1 SAAKCKKRSPRCLTK
16 RPPHTRCHQASKSD
30 KRSDVATPRQSA
42 QARGK
47 RGASFR
53 SPELPL
59 QSARTHHEVRA
70 APLALLWLNLCRSI
84 FALRPAP
91 AVLGAE
97 APAAGLRGVTSE
109 AKSQHPANRHKP
121 EASEELHFAHRNSRF
136 RARGPITK

>member
-1 SAAKCKKRSPRCLTK
+1 SAACARGPRRRSACGRAPW
-16 RPPHTRCHQASKSD
+16 SD
-30 KRSDVATPRQSA
+30 KRSQVATPRQSA

-70 APLALLWLNLCRSI
+70 APLALLWLNLFRSI
-84 FALRPAP
+84 FSLRPAP

-121 EASEELHFAHRNSRF
+121 EAREELHFAHRKSRF
-136 RARGPITK
+136 RARGPFTK